1 MKTRLTLILIGALSL
16 WVSFT
21 IPSQAHWADLAVADI
36 VVSQT
41 ETRITLT
48 FPTGL
53 VAFAD
58 DNKDGQI
65 STDEVNAHLAG
76 LQDFLSKQIVL
87 MNGEHTGALRIEP
100 AKTFKLPESLNVSA
114 QTHSTLLL
122 IYAWAEP
129 VQELTMHYELFLP
142 GVSTASCLANI
153 LHKGQV
159 QTFVF
164 TPENREHSLISRSFW
179 QQASSFVLLGIDHI
193 FTGYDHILFLI
204 SLLMLSGA
212 GISYLLKVV
221 TAFTVAHSITLT
233 FAALDI
239 VTLPSQ
245 LVESAIALTIVYVA
259 AENFWRRDTRGRW
272 VYTFGFGL
280 IHGLGFAS
288 ALKEIGLPHS
298 NLAVS
303 LASFNIGVEIG
314 QIAIVSAA
322 YIVMSLALLLLRH
335 LEKSFWEKSL
345 RLSVSAGAVA
355 VGLLWFVDRAFR
367 FGFMPF

>member
-1 MKTRLTLILIGALSL
+1 MKTKPGLILLGVLSL
-16 WVSFT
+16 WVVCM
-21 IPSQAHWADLAVADI
+21 IPAQAHWADLAVADI
-36 VVSQT
+36 AVGDT

-58 DNKDGQI
+58 DNQDGQL
-65 STDEVNAHLAG
+65 STDEVNAHIVG

-87 MNGEHTGALRIEP
+87 SDGKNAGILHIEP
-100 AKTFKLPESLNVSA
+100 VKIVQLPENLNVSA
-114 QTHSTLLL
+114 KTHSTLLL
-122 IYAWAEP
+122 IYFWAEP
-129 VQELTMHYELFLP
+129 VQELTMHYDLFLP

-159 QTFVF
+159 QAFVF
-164 TPENREHSLISRSFW
+164 TPENREHSLISRSLW
-179 QQASSFVLLGIDHI
+179 QQASSFILLGIDHI

-233 FAALDI
+233 LAVLDI
-239 VTLPSQ
+239 VTLSSQ
-245 LVESAIALTIVYVA
+245 VVESAIALTIVYVA
-259 AENFWRRDTRGRW
+259 AENFWRKDPRGRW
-272 VYTFGFGL
+272 VFTFGFGL

-288 ALKEIGLPHS
+288 ALKEVGLPHS

-314 QIAIVSAA
+314 QIAIVSMAFV
-322 YIVMSLALLLLRH
+322 VMSLAFLLMRQL
-335 LEKSFWEKSL
+335 KKFSWEKSL
-345 RLSVSAGAVA
+345 RLSVSACAV
-355 VGLLWFVDRAFR
+355 VIGLLWFVDRAFR
-367 FGFMPF
+367 VGFMPF

>member
-1 MKTRLTLILIGALSL
+1 MKTKFTLILLGALSL
-16 WVSFT
+16 WIALA
-21 IPSQAHWADLAVADI
+21 IPAQAHWADLAVADI
-36 VVSQT
+36 AVGET

-58 DNKDGQI
+58 DNKDGQL

-87 MNGEHTGALRIEP
+87 TDGKNTGLLHIEP
-100 AKTFKLPESLNVSA
+100 AQTLKLPENLNVSA
-114 QTHSTLLL
+114 KMHSTLLL
-122 IYAWAEP
+122 IYSWVEP
-129 VQELTMHYELFLP
+129 VQELTMRYELFLP
-142 GVSTASCLANI
+142 GVSTASCLASI
-153 LHKGQV
+153 LHQGHV

-164 TPENREHSLISRSFW
+164 TPENREHSLISRSLW
-179 QQASSFVLLGIDHI
+179 QQASSFILLGIDHI
-193 FTGYDHILFLI
+193 FAGYDHILFLV

-221 TAFTVAHSITLT
+221 TAFTIAHSITLT
-233 FAALDI
+233 LAVLDI

-259 AENFWRRDTRGRW
+259 AENFWRKDPRGRW
-272 VYTFGFGL
+272 VFTFGFGL

-303 LASFNIGVEIG
+303 LASFNIGVEMG
-314 QIAIVSAA
+314 QLAIVSAA
-322 YIVMSLALLLLRH
+322 YVVMSLAFLLMKH
-335 LEKSFWEKSL
+335 IEKFAWEKYL
-345 RLSVSAGAVA
+345 RVSVSAGAVV
-355 VGLLWFVDRAFR
+355 VGLLWFVERTFR
-367 FGFMPF
+367 LGFMPF